1 MGPGERLRQLPLGA
15 VLVVDD
21 SSSMREVI
29 AHHLTSIGCTVM
41 QAAEGIEALYR
52 ARHTAFD
59 LVVTD
64 VHMPAM
70 GGLELLE
77 ELRKLPSYT
86 TTPVFM
92 LTSDYSEGRVQQARR
107 LGVTV
112 WLKKPVDLDAL
123 VFNAR
128 HVLDAGR
135 LARATP

>member
-1 MGPGERLRQLPLGA
+1 MGSGERLKQLPLGA

-21 SSSMREVI
+21 SSSMRDVI
-29 AHHLTSIGCTVM
+29 AHHLTLIGCTVT

-86 TTPVFM
+86 STPVFM
-92 LTSDYSEGRVQQARR
+92 LTSDYAAERVQQARR
-107 LGVTV
+107 LGVTI
-112 WLKKPVDLDAL
+112 WLKKPVDLDVL
-123 VFNAR
+123 VFHAR
-128 HVLDAGR
+128 HALDSLR
-135 LARATP
+135 LQRETP

>member
-1 MGPGERLRQLPLGA
+1 MGSGERVRQLPLGA

-21 SSSMREVI
+21 SSSMREII
-29 AHHLTSIGCTVM
+29 AHQLGVIGCTVT

-92 LTSDYSEGRVQQARR
+92 LTSDYSEERVQQARR

-112 WLKKPVDLDAL
+112 WLKKPVNLDVL
-123 VFNAR
+123 VFHAR
-128 HVLDAGR
+128 HVLDAQR
-135 LARATP
+135 LQRATS